1 MKTLIVGHYDLQ
13 DEAKIAARDVLRA
26 GFSANETSLF
36 YLNPQGQHALHP
48 VGGDEDESA
57 GTHDAQSGAVR
68 GAAGGAGAGALV
80 GAATI
85 PVLGPAGPLL
95 GAAVGAYAGS
105 LVGALNKMEEPPETR
120 ADTPRNNAM
129 SDAESEAESEAE
141 YEARKSGYLLAVA
154 VHTPTERKYA
164 IEILGERAQLLE
176 EAEGNLQNGEWTDF
190 DPLATGTVI
199 R

>member
-13 DEAKIAARDVLRA
+13 DEAEIAARDVVRA
-26 GFSANETSLF
+26 GFSAQETSLF

-48 VGGDEDESA
+48 VGGDEDESV

-68 GAAGGAGAGALV
+68 GAAGGAGAGVLV
-80 GAATI
+80 GAATM

-95 GAAVGAYAGS
+95 GAAVGAYTGS

-120 ADTPRNNAM
+120 TDPVRGITTD
-129 SDAESEAESEAE
+129 DAEH
-141 YEARKSGYLLAVA
+141 EARKSGYLLAVA
-154 VHTPTERKYA
+154 VHTPMERKYA
-164 IEILGERAQLLE
+164 VEILGERALLLE
-176 EAEGNLQNGEWTDF
+176 EAEGHLQNGEWTDF
-190 DPLATGTVI
+190 DPLAPCKII

>member
-13 DEAKIAARDVLRA
+13 DEVEIAARDVLRA
-26 GFSANETSLF
+26 GFSVNETSLF

-48 VGGDEDESA
+48 VGGDEDESP

-105 LVGALNKMEEPPETR
+105 LVGALNNMEEPPETR
-120 ADTPRNNAM
+120 DETVHDTDTAD
-129 SDAESEAESEAE
+129 AE
-141 YEARKSGYLLAVA
+141 YEARKSGYLLAV
-154 VHTPTERKYA
+154 VVSTPMERKHA

-176 EAEGNLQNGEWTDF
+176 EAEGNLQNGDWTNF
-190 DPLATGTVI
+190 DPLVPGKVI
-199 R
+199 G

>member
-13 DEAKIAARDVLRA
+13 EEVEIAARDVLRA

-48 VGGDEDESA
+48 VGGDEDESP
-57 GTHDAQSGAVR
+57 GTHDAQSGAMR
-68 GAAGGAGAGALV
+68 GAAGGVGAGVLV

-95 GAAVGAYAGS
+95 GAAVGAYTGS
-105 LVGALNKMEEPPETR
+105 LVGALNHMEEPPETL
-120 ADTPRNNAM
+120 ADAARG
-129 SDAESEAESEAE
+129 DAVDADI
-141 YEARKSGYLLAVA
+141 EARKSGYMLAVA
-154 VHTPTERKYA
+154 VNTPMERKYA

-190 DPLATGTVI
+190 DPLAPGKVI

>member
-26 GFSANETSLF
+26 GFSVNETSLF

-48 VGGDEDESA
+48 VGGDEDESP

-105 LVGALNKMEEPPETR
+105 LVGALNKMEEAPETG
-120 ADTPRNNAM
+120 ADTMRDNDNTA
-129 SDAESEAESEAE
+129 DAEH
-141 YEARKSGYLLAVA
+141 EARKSGYMLAVA
-154 VHTPTERKYA
+154 VNTPTERKYA
-164 IEILGERAQLLE
+164 IEILGAHAQLLE
-176 EAEGNLQNGEWTDF
+176 ETEGNLQNGDWTDF
-190 DPLATGTVI
+190 DPLAPGKVI
-199 R
+199 S

>member
-13 DEAKIAARDVLRA
+13 EEAEIAARDVLRA
-26 GFSANETSLF
+26 GFSATEMSLF

-48 VGGDEDESA
+48 VGGDEDESP

-68 GAAGGAGAGALV
+68 GAAGGAGAGVLV

-95 GAAVGAYAGS
+95 GAAIGAYTGS
-105 LVGALNKMEEPPETR
+105 LVGALNNMEEPPETR
-120 ADTPRNNAM
+120 ADTARN
-129 SDAESEAESEAE
+129 SDAPAADVEP
-141 YEARKSGYLLAVA
+141 RRSGYMLAVA
-154 VHTPTERKYA
+154 VNTPTERKYA

-190 DPLATGTVI
+190 DPLAPCKVI

>member
-13 DEAKIAARDVLRA
+13 DEAEIAARDVLRA
-26 GFSANETSLF
+26 GFSARETCLF

-48 VGGDEDESA
+48 VGGDEDESP

-68 GAAGGAGAGALV
+68 GAAGGAGAGVLV

-95 GAAVGAYAGS
+95 GAAVGAYTGS
-105 LVGALNKMEEPPETR
+105 LVGALNHMEEPPETR
-120 ADTPRNNAM
+120 ADTPRADTPHTRAT
-129 SDAESEAESEAE
+129 SDTEF
-141 YEARKSGYLLAVA
+141 EARKSGYLLAVA
-154 VHTPTERKYA
+154 VQTPMERKYA
-164 IEILGERAQLLE
+164 IEILGERAHLLE

-190 DPLATGTVI
+190 DPLAPGHVI

>member
-13 DEAKIAARDVLRA
+13 DEAEIAARDMVRA
-26 GFSANETSLF
+26 GFAVNETSLF

-48 VGGDEDESA
+48 VGGDEDESP
-57 GTHDAQSGAVR
+57 GTHEAQSGAAR
-68 GAAGGAGAGALV
+68 GAAGGAGAGALI

-95 GAAVGAYAGS
+95 GAAVGAYTGS
-105 LVGALNKMEEPPETR
+105 LVGALNNMEEPPRTR
-120 ADTPRNNAM
+120 ADTPRNNAT
-129 SDAESEAESEAE
+129 SDAEF
-141 YEARKSGYLLAVA
+141 EARKSGYLLAVA
-154 VHTPTERKYA
+154 VNTPTERKYA

-176 EAEGNLQNGEWTDF
+176 ETEGNLQNGEWTDF
-190 DPLATGTVI
+190 DPLAPGTVI

>member
-13 DEAKIAARDVLRA
+13 DEAEIAARDVLRA
-26 GFSANETSLF
+26 GFSASETSLF

-48 VGGDEDESA
+48 VGGDEDESP

-68 GAAGGAGAGALV
+68 GAAGGAGAGVLV

-95 GAAVGAYAGS
+95 GAAVGAYTGS
-105 LVGALNKMEEPPETR
+105 LVGALNRMEEPPEPR
-120 ADTPRNNAM
+120 ADTPHTPATP
-129 SDAESEAESEAE
+129 DPEF
-141 YEARKSGYLLAVA
+141 EARKSGYLVAVA
-154 VHTPTERKYA
+154 VQTPMERKYA
-164 IEILGERAQLLE
+164 IEILGERARLLE
-176 EAEGNLQNGEWTDF
+176 ETEGNLQNGEWTDF
-190 DPLATGTVI
+190 DPLAPGKVI

>member
-13 DEAKIAARDVLRA
+13 DEAEIAARDVLRA
-26 GFSANETSLF
+26 GFSVNETSLF

-48 VGGDEDESA
+48 VGGDEDESP

-68 GAAGGAGAGALV
+68 GAAGGAGAGVLV

-105 LVGALNKMEEPPETR
+105 LVGALNKMEEPPETH
-120 ADTPRNNAM
+120 ADAVRDKDTA
-129 SDAESEAESEAE
+129 DVEH
-141 YEARKSGYLLAVA
+141 EARKSGYLLAVA
-154 VHTPTERKYA
+154 VTTPTERKYA

-176 EAEGNLQNGEWTDF
+176 EAEGNLQNGDWTDF
-190 DPLATGTVI
+190 DPLAPGKVI

>member
-13 DEAKIAARDVLRA
+13 DEAEIAARDVLRA

-48 VGGDEDESA
+48 VGGDEDESP
-57 GTHDAQSGAVR
+57 GTHDAQSGAAR

-95 GAAVGAYAGS
+95 GAAVGAYTGS
-105 LVGALNKMEEPPETR
+105 LVGALNNMEEPPESR
-120 ADTPRNNAM
+120 AGTVRDKEAA
-129 SDAESEAESEAE
+129 DAAF
-141 YEARKSGYLLAVA
+141 EARKSGYMLAVA
-154 VHTPTERKYA
+154 VNTPMERTYA
-164 IEILGERAQLLE
+164 IEILGERAKLLE
-176 EAEGNLQNGEWTDF
+176 EAQGNLQNGEWIDF
-190 DPLATGTVI
+190 DPLAPCKII

>member
-13 DEAKIAARDVLRA
+13 DEAEIAARDVLRA
-26 GFSANETSLF
+26 GFSASETSLF

-48 VGGDEDESA
+48 VGGDEDESP

-68 GAAGGAGAGALV
+68 GAAGGAGAGVLV

-95 GAAVGAYAGS
+95 GAAVGAYTGS
-105 LVGALNKMEEPPETR
+105 LVGALNHMEEPPEPR
-120 ADTPRNNAM
+120 ADTPQTRTT
-129 SDAESEAESEAE
+129 SDDEF
-141 YEARKSGYLLAVA
+141 EARKSGYLLAVA
-154 VHTPTERKYA
+154 VQTPMERKYA
-164 IEILGERAQLLE
+164 IEILGERAHLLE

-190 DPLATGTVI
+190 DPLAPGHVI

>member
-26 GFSANETSLF
+26 GFSVNETSLF
-36 YLNPQGQHALHP
+36 YLNPHGQHALHP

-57 GTHDAQSGAVR
+57 GTHDAQSGAVG

-105 LVGALNKMEEPPETR
+105 LVGALNKMEEPPETD
-120 ADTPRNNAM
+120 ADTVRGTNAA
-129 SDAESEAESEAE
+129 DDDF
-141 YEARKSGYLLAVA
+141 EARKSGYLLAVA
-154 VHTPTERKYA
+154 VNTPMERKSA

-176 EAEGNLQNGEWTDF
+176 EAEGNLQDGDWTDF
-190 DPLATGTVI
+190 DPMAPGKVI

>member
-1 MKTLIVGHYDLQ
+1 MTTLIVGHYDLQ
-13 DEAKIAARDVLRA
+13 DEAEIAVRDVSRA
-26 GFSANETSLF
+26 GFSVNETSLF

-48 VGGDEDESA
+48 VGGDEGESP

-105 LVGALNKMEEPPETR
+105 LVGALNNMEETPETP
-120 ADTPRNNAM
+120 ADTVRGTNAA
-129 SDAESEAESEAE
+129 DDDF
-141 YEARKSGYLLAVA
+141 EARKSGYMLAVA
-154 VHTPTERKYA
+154 IHTPMERKDA
-164 IEILGERAQLLE
+164 IEILSEHARLLE

-190 DPLATGTVI
+190 DPLAPCKII

>member
-13 DEAKIAARDVLRA
+13 DEAEIAARDVLRA
-26 GFSANETSLF
+26 GFSASETSLF

-48 VGGDEDESA
+48 VGGDEDESP

-68 GAAGGAGAGALV
+68 GAAGGAGAGVLV

-95 GAAVGAYAGS
+95 GAAVGAYTGS
-105 LVGALNKMEEPPETR
+105 LVGALNHMEEPPDTR
-120 ADTPRNNAM
+120 ADTPRADTPHTRTT
-129 SDAESEAESEAE
+129 SDAEF
-141 YEARKSGYLLAVA
+141 EARKSGYLLAVA
-154 VHTPTERKYA
+154 VQTPMERKYA
-164 IEILGERAQLLE
+164 IEILGERAHLLE

-190 DPLATGTVI
+190 DPLAPGHVI

>member
-13 DEAKIAARDVLRA
+13 DEAEIAARDVLRA

-48 VGGDEDESA
+48 VGGDEDASP
-57 GTHDAQSGAVR
+57 GTHDAQSGAAR

-95 GAAVGAYAGS
+95 GAAIGAYTGS
-105 LVGALNKMEEPPETR
+105 LVGALNNMDEPPETR
-120 ADTPRNNAM
+120 ADAVRDKDAA
-129 SDAESEAESEAE
+129 DAEF
-141 YEARKSGYLLAVA
+141 EARRSGYMLAVA
-154 VHTPTERKYA
+154 VNTPMERTYA
-164 IEILGERAQLLE
+164 LEILGERAKLLE
-176 EAEGNLQNGEWTDF
+176 EAEGDLQNGEWTDF
-190 DPLATGTVI
+190 DPLAPCNVI

>member
-13 DEAKIAARDVLRA
+13 DEAEIAARDVLRA
-26 GFSANETSLF
+26 GFSPNETSLF

-48 VGGDEDESA
+48 VGGDEDESP

-68 GAAGGAGAGALV
+68 GAAGGAGAGVLV

-95 GAAVGAYAGS
+95 GAAVGAYTGS
-105 LVGALNKMEEPPETR
+105 LVGALNNMEEPPETP
-120 ADTPRNNAM
+120 ADTAHGN
-129 SDAESEAESEAE
+129 DAADPEN
-141 YEARKSGYLLAVA
+141 EARKSGYMLAVA
-154 VHTPTERKYA
+154 VNTAMERKYA

-176 EAEGNLQNGEWTDF
+176 ETEGNLQNGEWTDF
-190 DPLATGTVI
+190 DPLAPGKVI

>member
-1 MKTLIVGHYDLQ
+1 MKTLIVGHYNLQ
-13 DEAKIAARDVLRA
+13 DEAEIAARDMLRA
-26 GFSANETSLF
+26 GFAANETSLF

-48 VGGDEDESA
+48 VGGDEDESP
-57 GTHDAQSGAVR
+57 GTHEAQSGAVR

-95 GAAVGAYAGS
+95 GAAVGAYTGS
-105 LVGALNKMEEPPETR
+105 LVGALNNMEEPPGTR
-120 ADTPRNNAM
+120 ADAPRNKAM
-129 SDAESEAESEAE
+129 PDAMPDTE

-190 DPLATGTVI
+190 DPLVPGTVI